1 MRFKNILDQMKKAAI
16 VDSLAKL
23 GTEVKKNFSGQ
34 SISGAEFWA
43 DTLDRWAEELVA
55 ASNCECKGGGDGD
68 SLPPEI
74 VLKVMQ
80 ILRDEMQLRDET
92 REAENS
98 KPAIETWE
106 HKKRALA
113 LSAQQARIAI
123 NTRGAREDILMIE
136 NGGQR
141 FGKEVRLLSA
151 VSQVMD
157 EATLILEKPDTGGE
171 AIAAETEAIELLLQ
185 ARRPNPKGGGGGGDS
200 PGGGNGSFTTA
211 QAALAEIGPGSAA
224 ETKTEQRPVGQS
236 TGKAGKQFPEE
247 FKAGLD
253 AFFNKLE
260 GKGAE

>member
-1 MRFKNILDQMKKAAI
+1 
-16 VDSLAKL
+16 
-23 GTEVKKNFSGQ
+23 
-34 SISGAEFWA
+34 
-43 DTLDRWAEELVA
+43 
-55 ASNCECKGGGDGD
+55 
-68 SLPPEI
+68 
-74 VLKVMQ
+74 
-80 ILRDEMQLRDET
+80 MQLRDET

-98 KPAIETWE
+98 KPAVLAHE
-106 HKKRALA
+106 HRKRAMA
-113 LSAQQARIAI
+113 LSETQAGIAR
-123 NTRGAREDILMIE
+123 NTRGAREDILMLE

-157 EATLILEKPDTGGE
+157 EATLILGKPDTASE

-200 PGGGNGSFTTA
+200 PGGGNGSQTA
-211 QAALAEIGPGSAA
+211 SQAALAELGPGSAA
-224 ETKTEQRPVGQS
+224 ETKPDQRPVGQS

-253 AFFNKLE
+253 AFFNALE